1 VRNVTEQGRPQHQ
14 RADARRNR
22 ALVLAAAQ
30 QLLQNKGMAVQ
41 IEEIADAAGVGV
53 ATVYRHFGNRDELIT
68 EVLRNRVADLG
79 AKLAGMGADN
89 DPVVAL
95 AETIEV
101 GSQTVATDR
110 GLAEIACNASEH
122 HGATPVYN
130 QLLPILES
138 KLLAAQAT
146 GRVSVDL
153 TASDMLMFITAS
165 GVVLGDHERR
175 QRLVGVLLKGIG
187 INQP

>member
-1 VRNVTEQGRPQHQ
+1 VRLVTEQERPQHQ

-30 QLLQNKGMAVQ
+30 QLLQRKGMAVQ

-79 AKLAGMGADN
+79 TKLSQMGTDS
-89 DPVVAL
+89 DPVTAL
-95 AETIEV
+95 ADTIDM
-101 GSQTVATDR
+101 GSQVVAADR
-110 GLAEIACNASEH
+110 GLAEISCNASEH
-122 HGATPVYN
+122 HGATPVYS

-146 GRVSVDL
+146 GRVSSEL
-153 TASDMLMFITAS
+153 TASDMLMFVTSS
-165 GVVLGDHERR
+165 GVVLGDQERR
-175 QRLVGVLLKGIG
+175 LRLVGVLLKGIG
-187 INQP
+187 IERP